1 MNTKTSSQEYTLL
14 IIDDNPSNLRVV
26 ADELEDHGFEI
37 MIARNGEKGLELAE
51 YARPDLILLDVIMP
65 GIDGFET
72 CWHLKAKTATKDI
85 PVIFMT
91 ALTDIVGKVK
101 GFEAGAV
108 DYVTK
113 PIQAEELFARVNT
126 HLHIRTLQKQLEM
139 QNTLLGEQNTLLTQE
154 ILERKQ
160 AEKKLLAAHNK
171 LKKTLEHLKNTQTQ
185 LIESEKMAALGKLVA
200 NIAHEINSPISAI
213 RSSIGTISQ
222 RLEQILTELP
232 LFLHSLSEE
241 RQQDFFVL
249 LDIALKK
256 NANLSAR
263 EEHELQRTLMNTL
276 CEHKLDS
283 TPDIAEMLVHIGL
296 YENIQPFIPLL
307 SDPEHPHIVKMVYR
321 LSELHEST
329 CTITIATD
337 RASKIAFALK
347 TYAHPNQPS
356 SKMIEADI
364 LEGIEATLMLYQN
377 QWKHDVKV
385 IRQYE
390 DIPAILC
397 YPGELNQVWTNLIHN
412 ALQAM
417 DYKGI
422 LTITS
427 RTQNGQVII
436 SITDTGKG
444 IPDEI
449 KEKIFDPFFTTKLT
463 GKGSGLGLNIVK
475 KIVDK
480 HQGRI
485 HVESQPGNTTFR
497 VVLPIRER
505 E

>member
-14 IIDDNPSNLRVV
+14 IIDDDPSNLRVV
-26 ADELEDHGFEI
+26 TNNLEDHGFEI
-37 MIARNGEKGLELAE
+37 MIARNGQKGLELAE
-51 YARPDLILLDVIMP
+51 YARPDLILLNVIMP

-72 CWHLKAKTATKDI
+72 CRRLKAKTATEDI

-91 ALTDIVGKVK
+91 ALTDIVGNVK
-101 GFEAGAV
+101 WFEAGAV
-108 DYVTK
+108 DYVIK
-113 PIQAEELFARVNT
+113 PIQSEELFTRVNT

-160 AEKKLLAAHNK
+160 AEKKLLATHKK
-171 LKKTLEHLKNTQTQ
+171 LKKTLKHLKHTQTQ
-185 LIESEKMAALGKLVA
+185 LIESEKMATLGKLIA
-200 NIAHEINSPISAI
+200 NIAHEINSPVSAI
-213 RSSIGTISQ
+213 RSSIGAISQ
-222 RLEQILTELP
+222 RLAQILTELP
-232 LFLHSLSEE
+232 LFFHSLSEE

-249 LDIALKK
+249 LDIVLKK
-256 NANLSAR
+256 NVNLSAR

-276 CEHKLDS
+276 HEHMLDS

-307 SDPEHPHIVKMVYR
+307 SDPEYPHIVKMVYL
-321 LSELHEST
+321 LSELHESAY
-329 CTITIATD
+329 TITIATD
-337 RASKIAFALK
+337 RASKIASALK
-347 TYAHPNQPS
+347 TYAYPNQPS
-356 SKMIEADI
+356 GKMIEADI
-364 LEGIEATLMLYQN
+364 LEGIETTLMLYQN

-422 LTITS
+422 LTINS
-427 RTQNGQVII
+427 RMQNGQVII

-444 IPDEI
+444 IPKEI
-449 KEKIFDPFFTTKLT
+449 QEKIFDPFFTTKLA
-463 GKGSGLGLNIVK
+463 GKGSGLGLDIAK

-497 VVLPIRER
+497 VVLPIREN
-505 E
+505 